1 MTNKPTKENMSMD
14 ELLAAISAISKK
26 LLADPTL
33 NPDEKDKLDRLSFA
47 ADLMGIAEKNNE
59 L

>member
-26 LLADPTL
+26 LLADQTL
-33 NPDEKDKLDRLSFA
+33 NPEEKDKLDCLSFV
-47 ADLMGIAEKNNE
+47 ADLMGVAEKNN
-59 L
+59 